1 MIRDKMK
8 VESALKKKGFH
19 ESPGYKHKFLRYITL
34 SGKETQIK
42 THTSHSVKGKDLN
55 PSLLM
60 LMAKQCQLDKDD
72 FVKLVDCYIDQPG
85 FEKIMIEKGS
95 I

>member
-8 VESALKKKGFH
+8 VESALKKKGFR
-19 ESPGYKHKFLRYITL
+19 ESPGNKHKFLRYITL

-55 PSLLM
+55 SSLLM

-72 FVKLVDCYIDQPG
+72 FVDLVDCYIDQLG
-85 FEKIMIEKGS
+85 FEKIMIDKGC